1 MIFLFNFNP
10 SEEQQIMIEKAT
22 AFMNEFVYPNEK
34 YMVPHRGLPDDILK
48 PLQERVKELGLW
60 AGHLPKEVNGMGMGF
75 VSLGLLSEVIGRSPI
90 GPYIFGSMAPDAGN
104 GEILWKAATPKQKEK
119 YLVPLANCDIRS
131 CFAMT
136 EPEVSGSDPT
146 TLQARAELEG
156 DEWVIN
162 AHKWFT
168 TGAIGAS
175 FSIVMAMTDPEA
187 PRHQRFSLFL
197 VDSDNPGFEI
207 VREVPIIGDHYTG
220 GHCEVRYTNCR
231 IPKENLLGQR
241 GEGFRL
247 AQLRLGP
254 GRITHAMR
262 WIGVSKRS
270 FDLMLDY
277 ASRRVTRGKT
287 LTEFQSI
294 QNFIADSSADIEAAR
309 LMTLHAAWKLDNGDQ
324 ARKEI
329 SRIKYFGA
337 KVLHD
342 VIDRAIQVHG
352 ALGITGD
359 TPLEGFYREA
369 RTARIY
375 DGPDEVHRSVVAKL
389 ELKEFM
395 GGESNV
401 QKPVQNTSQSN

>member
-1 MIFLFNFNP
+1 VSVVFDFSP
-10 SEEQQIMIEKAT
+10 TPEQQQMIDKAA
-22 AFMNEFVYPNEK
+22 AFMDEYVYPNEK
-34 YMVPHRGLPDDILK
+34 HMVPHRGLPDEILK
-48 PLQERVKELGLW
+48 PLQEKVKDLGLW
-60 AGHLPKEVNGMGMGF
+60 AGHMPGEVGGMGMGF
-75 VSLGLLSEVIGRSPI
+75 VSLGLLSEIIGRSPI
-90 GPYIFGSMAPDAGN
+90 APYIFGSMAPDAGN
-104 GEILWKAATPKQKEK
+104 SEILWHAATLEQKEK
-119 YLVPLANCDIRS
+119 YLMPLVNGEIRS

-146 TLQARAELEG
+146 MLQSRAELDG

-175 FSIVMAMTDPEA
+175 FSIVMAMTDPDAA
-187 PRHQRFSLFL
+187 PHERFSMFI
-197 VDSDNPGFEI
+197 VDADNPGFEI
-207 VREVPIIGDHYTG
+207 VREVPVMGDHFAG

-231 IPKENLLGQR
+231 VPKENLLGKR
-241 GEGFRL
+241 GEGFKL

-262 WIGVSKRS
+262 WIGVAKRS
-270 FDLMLDY
+270 FDLMIEY
-277 ASRRVTRGKT
+277 STKRTTRGKT
-287 LTEFQSI
+287 LSEFQTI
-294 QNFIADSSADIEAAR
+294 QNFIADSAAEIEAAR
-309 LMTLHAAWKLDNGDQ
+309 LLTLHAAWKMDQGDQ

-329 SRIKYFGA
+329 SIIKFFGA

-369 RTARIY
+369 RSARIY
-375 DGPDEVHRSVVAKL
+375 DGADEVHRMVVAKQV
-389 ELKEFM
+389 LKAFKKER
-395 GGESNV
+395 V
-401 QKPVQNTSQSN
+401 TR

>member
-1 MIFLFNFNP
+1 MYNFSP
-10 SEEQQIMIEKAT
+10 SPEQQAMLEKAA
-22 AFMNEFVYPNEK
+22 AFMNEYVYPNEK
-34 YMVPHRGLPDDILK
+34 HMVPHRGLPDELLK
-48 PLQERVKELGLW
+48 PLQQKVKDLGLW
-60 AGHLPKEVNGMGMGF
+60 AAHLSKEAGGMGMGF
-75 VSLGLLSEVIGRSPI
+75 VSLGLLSEIIGRSPI
-90 GPYIFGSMAPDAGN
+90 GPYVFGSMAPDAGN
-104 GEILWKAATPKQKEK
+104 GEILSHAATREQWQK
-119 YLVPLANCDIRS
+119 YLIPLANGDVRS

-146 TLQARAELEG
+146 LLQARAEEDG

-175 FSIVMAMTDPEA
+175 FSIVMAATDPDA
-187 PRHQRFSLFL
+187 PAHERFSLFL
-197 VDSDNPGFEI
+197 VDADTPGYEI
-207 VREVPIIGDHYTG
+207 VREVPIMGDHYTG

-231 IPKENLLGQR
+231 IPKENMLGKR
-241 GEGFRL
+241 GEGFKL

-262 WIGVSKRS
+262 WIGVAQRS
-270 FDLMLDY
+270 FELMLDY
-277 ASRRVTRGKT
+277 ASKRETRGKK
-287 LTEFQSI
+287 LSEFQTI
-294 QNFIADSSADIEAAR
+294 QNFIADSAAEIEAAR
-309 LMTLHAAWKLDNGDQ
+309 LMTLHAAWKMDQGDQ

-329 SRIKYFGA
+329 SLIKFFGA

-369 RTARIY
+369 RAARIY
-375 DGPDEVHRSVVAKL
+375 DGPDEVHRMVVAKQI
-389 ELKEFM
+389 LKAF
-395 GGESNV
+395 
-401 QKPVQNTSQSN
+401 QSRR

>member
-1 MIFLFNFNP
+1 MFNFSP
-10 SEEQQIMIEKAT
+10 SPEQQDMIEKAT
-22 AFMNEFVYPNEK
+22 AFMEEYVYPNEK
-34 YMVPHRGLPDDILK
+34 HMVPHRGLPEDILR
-48 PLQERVKELGLW
+48 PLQARVKEMGLW
-60 AGHLPKEVNGMGMGF
+60 AGHMPKEVGGMGMGF
-75 VSLGLLSEVIGRSPI
+75 VSLGLLSEIIGRSPI
-90 GPYIFGSMAPDAGN
+90 APYIFGSMAPDAGN
-104 GEILWKAATPKQKEK
+104 GEILWKAGSPEQKEK
-119 YLVPLANCDIRS
+119 YLIPLVNGEIRS

-146 TLQARAELEG
+146 MLQAYAELDG

-168 TGAIGAS
+168 TGALGAS
-175 FSIVMAMTDPEA
+175 FSIVMAMTDPDA
-187 PRHQRFSLFL
+187 PPHKRFSMFL
-197 VDSDNPGFEI
+197 VDADNPGFEI
-207 VREVPIIGDHYTG
+207 VREVPVIGDHYTG

-231 IPKENLLGQR
+231 VPKENLLGPR
-241 GEGFRL
+241 GEGFSL

-262 WIGVSKRS
+262 WIGVAKRS
-270 FDLMLDY
+270 FDLMVQY
-277 ASRRVTRGKT
+277 ASQRITRGKP
-287 LTEFQSI
+287 LSEFQSI
-294 QNFIADSSADIEAAR
+294 QNFIADSAAEIEAAR
-309 LMTLHAAWKLDNGDQ
+309 LMTLYAAWKMDQGDE

-329 SRIKYFGA
+329 SMIKFYGA

-375 DGPDEVHRSVVAKL
+375 DGPDEVHRMVVAKQV
-389 ELKEFM
+389 LKAFRRGTGDE
-395 GGESNV
+395 
-401 QKPVQNTSQSN
+401 QKQREAANNLH